1 MRDAL
6 GRASAAST
14 RDELTVPE
22 TFHLVDPAARE
33 AVAGPVPFDPAR
45 DTVEQF
51 RRAVQASYPDDPIPC
66 EERTIPGPPGATDVR
81 VLLHR
86 PQQARS
92 PAPAILYL
100 HGGGYVAGT
109 PDMMA
114 SLCDTLATESG
125 ALVVA
130 VQYRLAPETPFPG
143 PLEDC
148 HAALTW
154 LAAEAGALGIDRDRI
169 AVMGQSAGGGLA
181 AALAL
186 LARDRGGPALK
197 AQFLIYPMLD
207 PRTGTADA
215 PVDNSTT
222 GELVWTRAANRFGWS
237 ALRGGQDITP
247 ARLGHFAPALADTV
261 AGLPPT
267 FVAVGALDLFLE
279 EDVAYALR
287 LSRAGIPID
296 LHLYPGGVHGFDA
309 FPGALADR
317 FHADLY
323 AAIQRFL

>member
-1 MRDAL
+1 MPGTL
-6 GRASAAST
+6 
-14 RDELTVPE
+14 
-22 TFHLVDPAARE
+22 HLVDPGARE

-51 RRAVQASYPDDPIPC
+51 RRTVQASYPDDPVPC
-66 EERTIPGPPGATDVR
+66 EERIIPGPPGAADVR

-86 PQQARS
+86 PEQARS
-92 PAPAILYL
+92 RSPAILYL

-114 SLCDTLATESG
+114 FFCQKLAKENG

-130 VQYRLAPETPFPG
+130 VQYRLGPETPFPG
-143 PLEDC
+143 PLADC

-154 LAAEAGALGIDRDRI
+154 LVAEAEALGIDRDRI

-197 AQFLIYPMLD
+197 AQFLVYPMLD

-215 PVDNSTT
+215 PVDNPAT
-222 GELVWTRAANRFGWS
+222 GEFVWTRAANRYGWS
-237 ALRGGQDITP
+237 AMRGGQDIAP
-247 ARLGHFAPALADTV
+247 ARLGHFAPALAKSV
-261 AGLPPT
+261 AGLPPA
-267 FVAVGALDLFLE
+267 FVALGALDLFLE

-287 LSRAGIPID
+287 LSRTGVPVE

-309 FPGALADR
+309 FPGALSDQFR
-317 FHADLY
+317 GDLH
-323 AAIQRFL
+323 AAILRLM

>member
-1 MRDAL
+1 M
-6 GRASAAST
+6 
-14 RDELTVPE
+14 PE
-22 TFHLVDPAARE
+22 TLHLVDPAARE

-51 RRAVQASYPDDPIPC
+51 RGTVQASYPDDPIPC
-66 EERTIPGPPGATDVR
+66 EERIISGAPDVR

-92 PAPAILYL
+92 PSPAILYL

-114 SLCDTLATESG
+114 SFCHRLATEND
-125 ALVVA
+125 ALVMA

-143 PLEDC
+143 PLDDC

-154 LAAEAGALGIDRDRI
+154 LVAEAEALGIDRDRI
-169 AVMGQSAGGGLA
+169 AVVGQSAGGGLA

-186 LARDRGGPALK
+186 LVRDRGGPALK

-215 PVDNSTT
+215 PVDNPTT
-222 GELVWTRAANRFGWS
+222 GEFVWTRAANRFGWS
-237 ALRGGQDITP
+237 ALRGGQDIAP
-247 ARLGHFAPALADTV
+247 ARLGHFAPALAESL

-279 EDVAYALR
+279 EDVAYALG
-287 LSRAGIPID
+287 LSRAGVPVE

-309 FPGALADR
+309 FPGALADK
-317 FHADLY
+317 FHAALHT
-323 AAIQRFL
+323 AIQRLL

>member
-1 MRDAL
+1 MPGTL
-6 GRASAAST
+6 
-14 RDELTVPE
+14 
-22 TFHLVDPAARE
+22 HLVDPAARE

-51 RRAVQASYPDDPIPC
+51 RATVRASYPDGPVPR
-66 EERTIPGPPGATDVR
+66 EEGIIPGPPGAPDVR
-81 VLLHR
+81 VLIHR

-92 PAPAILYL
+92 PCPAILYL

-114 SLCDTLATESG
+114 PLCHKLATENG

-143 PLEDC
+143 SLDDC

-154 LAAEAGALGIDRDRI
+154 LAAEAEALGIDRDRI

-186 LARDRGGPALK
+186 LVRDRGGPALK
-197 AQFLIYPMLD
+197 AQLLIYPMLD
-207 PRTGTADA
+207 PRTGAADA
-215 PVDNSTT
+215 PVDDPTT
-222 GELVWTRAANRFGWS
+222 GEFVWTRAANRFGWS
-237 ALRGGQDITP
+237 TMRGGRDIAP
-247 ARLGHFAPALADTV
+247 ARLGHFAPALADSL

-287 LSRAGIPID
+287 LSRAGIPIE
-296 LHLYPGGVHGFDA
+296 LHLYPGGVHGLDA
-309 FPGALADR
+309 FPGVLADR
-317 FHADLY
+317 FHA
-323 AAIQRFL
+323 AISRLL

>member
-1 MRDAL
+1 MP
-6 GRASAAST
+6 G
-14 RDELTVPE
+14 

-51 RRAVQASYPDDPIPC
+51 RTAVQASYPDDPIPC
-66 EERTIPGPPGATDVR
+66 EERIIPGPPGAPDVR
-81 VLLHR
+81 VLLYR
-86 PQQARS
+86 PEQARS
-92 PAPAILYL
+92 PSPLILYL

-114 SLCDTLATESG
+114 PFCHDLAAEND
-125 ALVVA
+125 ACVLA

-154 LAAEAGALGIDRDRI
+154 LVAEAEALGIDRDRI

-186 LARDRGGPALK
+186 LVRDRGGPALK
-197 AQFLIYPMLD
+197 AQFLIYPMLN
-207 PRTGTADA
+207 PRTGAADA
-215 PVDNSTT
+215 PVDNPTT
-222 GELVWTRAANRFGWS
+222 GEFVWTRAANCFGWS
-237 ALRGGQDITP
+237 SLRGGQDIAP
-247 ARLGHFAPALADTV
+247 ARLGHFAPALADSD
-261 AGLPPT
+261 ASLPPS

-287 LSRAGIPID
+287 LSRAGVLVE

-317 FHADLY
+317 FQADLH
-323 AAIQRFL
+323 AAISRFL

>member
-1 MRDAL
+1 MPGTL
-6 GRASAAST
+6 
-14 RDELTVPE
+14 
-22 TFHLVDPAARE
+22 HLLDSAARE

-45 DTVEQF
+45 YTVEQF
-51 RRAVQASYPDDPIPC
+51 RTAVQASYPDDPAPR
-66 EERTIPGPPGATDVR
+66 EERIIPGPPGAPDVR

-92 PAPAILYL
+92 PSPAILYL

-109 PDMMA
+109 PDMMG
-114 SLCDTLATESG
+114 SFCHRLATENG
-125 ALVVA
+125 ALVTA

-143 PLEDC
+143 PLDDC

-154 LAAEAGALGIDRDRI
+154 LVAEAEALGIDRDRI

-186 LARDRGGPALK
+186 LVRDRGGPALK

-215 PVDNSTT
+215 PVDNPTT
-222 GELVWTRAANRFGWS
+222 GEFVWTRAANRFGWS
-237 ALRGGQDITP
+237 AMRGGQDFAP
-247 ARLGHFAPALADTV
+247 APLGHFAPALAESV

-279 EDVAYALR
+279 EDVAYALG
-287 LSRAGIPID
+287 LSRAGVPVE

-309 FPGALADR
+309 FPGALADKFR
-317 FHADLY
+317 ADLHT
-323 AAIQRFL
+323 AIQRFL